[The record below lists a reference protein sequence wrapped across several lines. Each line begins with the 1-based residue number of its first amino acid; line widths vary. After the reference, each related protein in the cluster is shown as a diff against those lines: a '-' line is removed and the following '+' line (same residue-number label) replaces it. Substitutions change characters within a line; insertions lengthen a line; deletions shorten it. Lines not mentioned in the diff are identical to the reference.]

1 MKNRFTYFL
10 PILCLS
16 FFCFLLSNVGMAQQ
30 SPKKAPTPLELEQ
43 MKKKAQAELN
53 KLTPEQ
59 RKKMAEMGIE
69 MPDLDGLDK
78 ASGIAKANP
87 GARRT
92 EMPTRDA
99 ARIASIPTTPS
110 VNTLAAYIKKVHQ
123 QASAKLGG
131 EVAARGD
138 KLYASLQAQS
148 TSVREMGHLAS
159 GLWAMGKY
167 QDAIYLEGKICS
179 MDQRDP
185 DNLSNYAAFLTM
197 AGAEPLAIPM
207 LRVLNTMYPRNST
220 ILNNLG
226 QAWFGLG
233 DFTMSTRYLDSA
245 IRFFPGHAQANF
257 TKSQIEESK
266 GNKEGAVEAMKKSLD
281 NAYSTEKETRL
292 RKLGYPVDK
301 NDVSWPLH
309 IPQDPLGLHKFVL
322 PAFPRDV
329 LESVALIET
338 WDDFKKQLRREL
350 DALKEKRYRLEAA
363 NAEYHGKQIGQSMKA
378 VKTGAPIQ
386 SQGPLSLRA
395 HQKLTYL
402 MNDKDGGLSYQWK
415 KAEEDYVN
423 KGKLLRP
430 IFAEREEK
438 SKQIEKKFECLF
450 GEGQCQYTMKDYC
463 TAVDQMN
470 TEYLASANGVEER
483 SVNAMLDILRKWIN
497 TQAYYQQYYYP
508 ETQFEVTKVDYQ
520 MLWLG
525 ILESVKPQFLLPH
538 PECYKDKQPFK
549 PSTLQEFDDVACNYH
564 STLEFEGFS
573 IQTDCSRMTT
583 KFTGGP
589 IDFEIKEDLNK
600 NEIMRGSLELSAG
613 KSADI
618 EKGPVKAEV
627 KGSVA
632 GRVEFDNRGV
642 TDVIVKVE
650 AEVEVGISSLTE
662 GPVKLSGTGERT
674 VVVGGVEGRMGWNSG
689 SSVTGKGIL
698 QGVQIK

>member
-1 MKNRFTYFL
+1 
-10 PILCLS
+10 
-16 FFCFLLSNVGMAQQ
+16 
-30 SPKKAPTPLELEQ
+30 
-43 MKKKAQAELN
+43 
-53 KLTPEQ
+53 
-59 RKKMAEMGIE
+59 
-69 MPDLDGLDK
+69 
-78 ASGIAKANP
+78 
-87 GARRT
+87 
-92 EMPTRDA
+92 
-99 ARIASIPTTPS
+99 
-110 VNTLAAYIKKVHQ
+110 
-123 QASAKLGG
+123 
-131 EVAARGD
+131 
-138 KLYASLQAQS
+138 
-148 TSVREMGHLAS
+148 MGHLAS
-159 GLWAMGKY
+159 GLWAMGRY

-179 MDQRDP
+179 VDQADP
-185 DNLSNYAAFLTM
+185 DNISNYAAFLTM
-197 AGAEPLAIPM
+197 AGVEPLAIPM

-220 ILNNLG
+220 ILNNMG

-233 DFTMSTRYLDSA
+233 DFAMSTRYLDSA

-257 TKSQIEESK
+257 TKSQIEERK
-266 GNKEGAVEAMKKSLD
+266 DNKEAATEAMKKSLD

-329 LESVALIET
+329 LESVTLMET
-338 WDDFKKQLRREL
+338 WDDFKKRLRSEL
-350 DALKEKRYRLEAA
+350 NALKEKRYRLEAA
-363 NAEYHGKQIGQSMKA
+363 NAEYHGKQIEQSMKA

-395 HQKLTYL
+395 QQKLTYI

-450 GEGQCQYTMKDYC
+450 GEGQCKYTMKDYC

-508 ETQFEVTKVDYQ
+508 ETQFEVAKVDYQ
-520 MLWLG
+520 ILWLG

-564 STLEFEGFS
+564 STLEFKGFS

-583 KFTGGP
+583 KFSGGP
-589 IDFEIKEDLNK
+589 IDFEMKEDLVK
-600 NEIMRGSLELSAG
+600 NEIMRGSLEVSAG

-674 VVVGGVEGRMGWNSG
+674 VVVAGVEGRMGWNSG
-689 SSVTGKGIL
+689 SSVSGKGIL